1 MSDNGDGT
9 LDLNTNSMGD
19 HNLWVQANIG
29 YVEEQNIRGTIEN
42 IILDTKEDNLT
53 IMVYFNYDFC

>member
-9 LDLNTNSMGD
+9 LDLETNSIGD

-29 YVEEQNIRGTIEN
+29 YVEEQAIRGKVSFSN
-42 IILDTKEDNLT
+42 NAKQKLNFGNL
-53 IMVYFNYDFC
+53 VKK

>member
-9 LDLNTNSMGD
+9 LDLETNSIGD

-29 YVEEQNIRGTIEN
+29 YVEEQAIRGKVSFSN
-42 IILDTKEDNLT
+42 NTKEKLNFGNL
-53 IMVYFNYDFC
+53 VKK